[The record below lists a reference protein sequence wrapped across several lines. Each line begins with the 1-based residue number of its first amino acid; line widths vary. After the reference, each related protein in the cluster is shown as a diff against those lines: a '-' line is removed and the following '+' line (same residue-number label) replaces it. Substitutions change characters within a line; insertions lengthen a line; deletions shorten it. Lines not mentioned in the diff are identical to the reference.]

1 MKQNISAQFG
11 IIGKALTHSFSPRYF
26 HERFVAQE
34 LDLHYQAFPLESIDL
49 LPALLAEQKQLRGL
63 NVTIPYKSSV
73 IPFLDSISEAAQQIG
88 AVNCIRI
95 QEGRLYGHNTDVYGF
110 TESLKPLLKPD
121 HQQALILG
129 NGGSAKAVKAGLQ
142 ALSIPYR
149 VVSRSGGGDYS
160 YTQLSTALIADYTLI
175 INTTP
180 LGMFP
185 DTAAAPDIPYAGIG
199 SRHLLYDLIYNPEE
213 TIFLQQGRAQGAAT
227 KNGSEMLLLQA
238 ERSWELW
245 TGRVSEP
252 TRRV

>member
-11 IIGKALTHSFSPRYF
+11 LIGKALTHSFSPRYF
-26 HERFVAQE
+26 HERFAAEQ

-49 LPALLAEQKQLRGL
+49 LPALLKEQTQLQGL
-63 NVTIPYKSSV
+63 NVTIPYKTAV
-73 IPFLDSISEAAQQIG
+73 IPYLDGISEAARHIG

-110 TESLKPLLKPD
+110 TESLRPLLQPNQ
-121 HQQALILG
+121 QQALILG

-149 VVSRSGGGDYS
+149 VVSRSDTADYS
-160 YTQLSTALIADYTLI
+160 YAQLNPALIADYTLI

-185 DTAAAPDIPYAGIG
+185 DTASAADIPYAGIG

-213 TIFLQQGRAQGAAT
+213 TTFLQRGRAQGAAT
-227 KNGSEMLLLQA
+227 KNGSEMLRLQA
-238 ERSWELW
+238 ERSWDLW
-245 TGRVSEP
+245 TGKVFEP
-252 TRRV
+252 TVRV